1 MPLIEVSIARGRSPE
16 QLRSL
21 ISALHRA
28 AEETV
33 GAVPENTTVIIRE
46 IEHEHWSRGDQT
58 IAERN
63 AAAATNATATGQATA
78 DDAADQRSQ

>member
-1 MPLIEVSIARGRSPE
+1 MPLIDVSIARGRTPE

-28 AEETV
+28 AEESV
-33 GAVPENTTVIIRE
+33 GALPENTTVIIRE
-46 IEHEHWSRGDQT
+46 VSTEHWSKADQT

-63 AAAATNATATGQATA
+63 AAA
-78 DDAADQRSQ
+78 SS

>member
-1 MPLIEVSIARGRSPE
+1 MPLIEVSIARGRTPE

-21 ISALHRA
+21 IGALHRA
-28 AEETV
+28 AETSV
-33 GAVPENTTVIIRE
+33 GAAPENTTVIIRE

-63 AAAATNATATGQATA
+63 AAAQETTAINEASADTA
-78 DDAADQRSQ
+78 AESRSH

>member
-1 MPLIEVSIARGRSPE
+1 MPLIEVSIAKGRSPE

-21 ISALHRA
+21 INELHLA
-28 AEETV
+28 AERAV

-46 IEHEHWSRGDQT
+46 IEHQHWSRGNET

-63 AAAATNATATGQATA
+63 SAVA
-78 DDAADQRSQ
+78 R

>member
-1 MPLIEVSIARGRSPE
+1 MPLIEVSIARGRTPE

-21 ISALHRA
+21 IGALHRA
-28 AEETV
+28 AEDSV
-33 GAVPENTTVIIRE
+33 GAAPENTTVIVRE

-63 AAAATNATATGQATA
+63 AAAQ
-78 DDAADQRSQ
+78 DAAPTNLASVDTAAESRSH

>member
-21 ISALHRA
+21 IDELHQA
-28 AEETV
+28 AEKAV

-46 IEHEHWSRGDQT
+46 IDHEHWSRGNQT

-63 AAAATNATATGQATA
+63 AASA
-78 DDAADQRSQ
+78 RS

>member
-16 QLRSL
+16 QLRAL
-21 ISALHRA
+21 INELHQA
-28 AEETV
+28 AETAV

-46 IEHEHWSRGDQT
+46 IEHEHWSRGNQT

-63 AAAATNATATGQATA
+63 AAAT
-78 DDAADQRSQ
+78 S

>member
-1 MPLIEVSIARGRSPE
+1 MPLIEVSIARGRTPE

-21 ISALHRA
+21 IGALHRA
-28 AEETV
+28 AETSV

-46 IEHEHWSRGDQT
+46 IEHEHWSRGDRT

-63 AAAATNATATGQATA
+63 TAAQAAAGTHQASA
-78 DDAADQRSQ
+78 NVSAERRSQ